1 MYLSLTH
8 LDAENICG
16 PENKSDQRMDVISGA
31 QWKKKKFK
39 HNTVLV
45 RAIWCCIK
53 SSVLVAFGH
62 HVPYA
67 LFCEW
72 LQQWL
77 GTQTLSATM
86 HNHVCEGFYVVVCD
100 REGASDIAAPGL
112 KDYPHMRPAIFPL
125 SVDLFTSSKHN
136 MVARVV
142 SLPGLPEL
150 FHHCLSTIASQL
162 GLFVGHTGAVDQ
174 PSSPRIPEDTYLDH
188 LFYNKTSTMPTP
200 ALPPPVKLLI
210 FAPRSQQIP
219 CHVSLQAR
227 GKIHKQTL
235 VQETVKFPDS
245 CAFPP
250 PNQKSL

>member
-1 MYLSLTH
+1 MEEEEIQTQYCACTS
-8 LDAENICG
+8 N
-16 PENKSDQRMDVISGA
+16 S
-31 QWKKKKFK
+31 
-39 HNTVLV
+39 VLYKV
-45 RAIWCCIK
+45 LCACCIWTPCPLC
-53 SSVLVAFGH
+53 SLVDGFSNGLEH
-62 HVPYA
+62 K
-67 LFCEW
+67 CS
-72 LQQWL
+72 LQL
-77 GTQTLSATM
+77 CIIMS
-86 HNHVCEGFYVVVCD
+86 EGFYVVVCD

-125 SVDLFTSSKHN
+125 SVDLFTGSKHN

-174 PSSPRIPEDTYLDH
+174 PSSPRIPEDTYLGH
-188 LFYNKTSTMPTP
+188 LFNNKTSTTPTP

-210 FAPRSQQIP
+210 LAPRSQQIP
-219 CHVSLQAR
+219 CHLSLQAR

-235 VQETVKFPDS
+235 VQETVKFPYS